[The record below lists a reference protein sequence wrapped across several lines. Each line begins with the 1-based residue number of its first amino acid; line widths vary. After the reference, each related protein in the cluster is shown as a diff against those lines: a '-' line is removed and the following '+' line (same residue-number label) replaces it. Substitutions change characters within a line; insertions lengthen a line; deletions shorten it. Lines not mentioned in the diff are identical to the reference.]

1 MYLKVLRRLATFAI
15 LSLTLVACKE
25 TSSETPPVVIIDNF
39 DGGMFDGCVQPTF
52 PEAQP
57 DLFVLSPPRFL
68 LTNSISENSSTGQ
81 AQVDPGEM
89 IEAQIAVNAATR
101 QVKVEIADAWTPGR
115 IIYAEDFQTA
125 GYEVIRFTF
134 ASGQST
140 RGRFYMK
147 VTLCGF
153 DCDEREVVYDINPDY
168 NSPYER
174 TLIENGEVVQVDRTC
189 VDLTADPGIGS
200 GTVLIQ

>member
-1 MYLKVLRRLATFAI
+1 MTCHDVRHA
-15 LSLTLVACKE
+15 LTLFVFLALPLAACNG
-25 TSSETPPVVIIDNF
+25 SGGDSPPVNVIDLTG
-39 DGGMFDGCVQPTF
+39 DAGVEGCIQPSF
-52 PEAQP
+52 PAEQP
-57 DLFVLSPPRFL
+57 DLFVLAPPRFP
-68 LTNSISENSSTGQ
+68 TDAPNGQ
-81 AQVDPGEM
+81 ALIRPGMAIDAE
-89 IEAQIAVNAATR
+89 IPVNGATR
-101 QVKVEIADAWTPGR
+101 QVFVELRDAWSTD
-115 IIYAEDFQTA
+115 ITIFADEYETA
-125 GYEVIRFTF
+125 GGETVSVVLF
-134 ASGQST
+134 SEPQNL
-140 RGRFYMK
+140 GRFYMK